1 MRLFY
6 KQTNIA
12 LILVNLVII
21 SSCTFSFNR
30 DKEDKIIIEK
40 LEPIQDTKLDCDAH
54 DLTKLEV
61 AKCKMEAKLLELK
74 Y

>member
-1 MRLFY
+1 MAIRL
-6 KQTNIA
+6 
-12 LILVNLVII
+12 LLLLLI

-40 LEPIQDTKLDCDAH
+40 LDSIQDTKLDCDAH
-54 DLTKLEV
+54 DLTSLEV

>member
-1 MRLFY
+1 MAIRL
-6 KQTNIA
+6 
-12 LILVNLVII
+12 LLLLLI

-54 DLTKLEV
+54 DLIKLEV